1 MKKLL
6 SGILAIIFMLSI
18 SPTYVRAAEN
28 ENSGEIISFQEYY
41 DSMRALFAEYN
52 IEYEIL
58 SADESFIYT
67 RELLDTQLTE
77 AREKLEETAGQP
89 IVSFVAKD
97 VASTEVCVGEN
108 STRALMPY
116 DYTETYDVYIMSPS
130 SMGSAWFTMTLNAV
144 ADAQYG
150 TFMNVKSYTFKQ
162 NGGYVNFESWTE
174 ISKGY
179 AFSSDKKDCT
189 VTFVGELLVEYT
201 EATTGIT
208 AGYTST
214 HTVEHTF
221 SV

>member
-6 SGILAIIFMLSI
+6 SGILALVLMLSM
-18 SPTYVRAAEN
+18 SPAYVQAAEN
-28 ENSGEIISFQEYY
+28 EHSEEIISFQEYY

-67 RELLDTQLTE
+67 RELLDTQLAET
-77 AREKLEETAGQP
+77 REKLEKTAGLP
-89 IVSFVAKD
+89 IISFVANEG
-97 VASTEVCVGEN
+97 ASKEDNAEEN

-130 SMGSAWFTMTLNAV
+130 SMGSAWFTMTSNAI

-162 NGGYVNFESWTE
+162 NGGYVNYKSWTE
-174 ISKGY
+174 ISKDY
-179 AFSSDKKDCT
+179 AFSSDRTECT
-189 VTFVGELLVEYT
+189 VTFVGELVVEYT